1 MQEIEPGKEV
11 VLTPDTE
18 NEVFDKEKADK
29 EEKELKE
36 KKEKKEKPAKP
47 TSLNNEEGGEMEA
60 DSESSDEETEDYDTE
75 DEGVDSESSDSSE
88 EEGTVIPDENTM
100 PQIKGDVLAQLGSS
114 GHDC

>member
-18 NEVFDKEKADK
+18 NEIFDKEKADK

-47 TSLNNEEGGEMEA
+47 TSLNNEEGEA
-60 DSESSDEETEDYDTE
+60 DSESSDEETEDYDSE
-75 DEGVDSESSDSSE
+75 NESVDTESSDSSE
-88 EEGTVIPDENTM
+88 EEGTDIPDDQNTM